1 MPCSHENSESFE
13 RFRLAKEHEGEAHSN
28 TAKELNDEI
37 ETLKSQKAGEFAPF
51 GSSFINV
58 TEIQKEKDSLSEQ
71 ITVCGSEKGNMEK
84 EILTLTEDKEDCNAG
99 VSDLESWFHTQKHST
114 NPRSESH

>member
-1 MPCSHENSESFE
+1 M
-13 RFRLAKEHEGEAHSN
+13 
-28 TAKELNDEI
+28 
-37 ETLKSQKAGEFAPF
+37 
-51 GSSFINV
+51 
-58 TEIQKEKDSLSEQ
+58 SEQ

-99 VSDLESWFHTQKHST
+99 VSDLESWFNTQKHST